1 LGQTNHITP
10 DVLIV
15 GAGLSGLMAA
25 QEFKN
30 MGLTAAILEAKERPG
45 GRISTRQ
52 VGPGRADSGAQ
63 FFTMRSQRFEEIV
76 KHWMMSRL
84 VYTWSTGWYVNG
96 RSIGTGQLYPR
107 FAVRGGMQT
116 LADTLALGLDIQL
129 NSRVRSVHAAPE
141 GWLTEDE
148 AGRVYRSRALLLTP
162 PVPES
167 LKLIDGGKVPLDV
180 ADRKSLEQ
188 IHYEPCLCGLFRLN
202 GPSALPRPGAVQQ
215 PGQPVTW
222 MADNR
227 QKGISD
233 EATVVTV
240 HASPTTSRSLW
251 DAPDEEIEA
260 VLLEA
265 LKPYLPDGAR
275 VEEVVIERWPHAL
288 PDVTLSERMLLAT
301 GLPPLAFAGDAFG
314 GPRIEGAVLSGLA
327 AAEALGEQL
336 VAARSPAQD

>member
-1 LGQTNHITP
+1 MSQTNHNTP

-25 QEFKN
+25 QAFKN
-30 MGLTAAILEAKERPG
+30 MGLTVQVIEENERPG
-45 GRISTRQ
+45 GRIVTRQ

-84 VYTWSTGWYVNG
+84 VYTWSTGWYING

-162 PVPES
+162 PVPEL
-167 LKLIDGGKVPLDV
+167 LKLIDSGKVPLDP

-215 PGQPVTW
+215 PGQPITW
-222 MADNR
+222 IADNR

-233 EATVVTV
+233 EATIVTV
-240 HASPTTSRSLW
+240 HASPTTSRALW
-251 DAPDEEIEA
+251 DATDKEVEVA
-260 VLLEA
+260 LFEA
-265 LKPYLPDGAR
+265 LKPYLPDGSQ
-275 VEEVVIERWPHAL
+275 VVEVVIERWQYAL

-327 AAEALGEQL
+327 AAEALGERL
-336 VAARSPAQD
+336 TAGKSATHD